1 MESLEM
7 VAMPEKLAAVVEYQ
21 RGNIV
26 SRTVL
31 DKKSGSITVFAFDK
45 GQGLGEHTAP
55 FDALVYIL
63 KGKARITVSGKVFSL
78 KAGEI
83 LLMPA
88 NKPHGVEA
96 TSRMKMML
104 VMIKSASRVKK
115 QY

>member
-1 MESLEM
+1 VEQVETLF
-7 VAMPEKLAAVVEYQ
+7 VPKKLAAVVEYQ
-21 RGNIV
+21 RGTIV

-31 DKKSGSITVFAFDK
+31 DKKSGSVTVFAFDK
-45 GQGLGEHTAP
+45 GQGLSEHTAP

-63 KGKARITVSGKVFSL
+63 KGKVRITVSGKIFSL
-78 KAGEI
+78 KAGEM
-83 LLMPA
+83 LVMPA

-115 QY
+115 QD